1 MHFADDGTLSAFV
14 FCSSRVTGDI
24 LMVRKVFAAVVASLL
39 VVGGLFADE
48 IKGKFVKYE
57 DGKVTVDVD
66 GKEKS
71 YKVDPDAKIK
81 RKKDGVEK
89 EVELTKMFSFA
100 KKDTGVTLTV
110 ESDIVKNAKFES
122 KKAPK

>member
-1 MHFADDGTLSAFV
+1 
-14 FCSSRVTGDI
+14 
-24 LMVRKVFAAVVASLL
+24 MVRKVFAAVVASLL